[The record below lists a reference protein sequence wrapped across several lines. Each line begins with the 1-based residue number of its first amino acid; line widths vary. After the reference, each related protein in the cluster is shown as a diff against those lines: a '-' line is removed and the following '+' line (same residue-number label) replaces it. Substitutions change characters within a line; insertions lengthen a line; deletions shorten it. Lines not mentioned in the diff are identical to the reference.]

1 MCEKIIGIGTDLVD
15 IRRIE
20 NLIAQYGER
29 FTHRI
34 FTPGEQ
40 ARANQ
45 YSTVRQKA
53 ASYAKRF
60 AAKEAIVKA
69 LGIGFDGNIAFQ
81 DIEIDNDHRG
91 KPTANIKG
99 NTLEYLHGIL
109 LKSGQGRFEISL
121 TDEYPLAQA
130 FVVLIA
136 EWTETVSHN
145 SYAKDKE

>member
-20 NLIAQYGER
+20 KLMAQYGDR
-29 FTHRI
+29 FTQRI

-45 YSTVRQKA
+45 YPTIRQQA

-81 DIEIDNDHRG
+81 DIEIENDGKG
-91 KPTANIKG
+91 KPTGKIKG
-99 NTLEYLHGIL
+99 STSQHLHGL
-109 LKSGQGRFEISL
+109 LPAGTQGRFEISL

-130 FVVLIA
+130 FVVLIGEA
-136 EWTETVSHN
+136 S
-145 SYAKDKE
+145 